1 MVSKRNVTIIL
12 LVALFLFSSAS
23 CGDSRFQKDATI
35 NDKNISIFGHSGN
48 ISSNGMK
55 FEALDS
61 TPIQNYITT
70 SPPQI
75 AWQKCL
81 GGSSYDEANSVQQT
95 ADRGYI
101 VAGDTFSNDGNVSGN
116 HGIRDS
122 WVAKLDNVGDV
133 EWQKCLGGSRY
144 DKANS
149 VQQTADGGYIVAGDT
164 NSSDGDVSGNHG
176 DFDFWVVKLDSI
188 GNIQWQRCLG
198 GSGYD
203 EANSIRQTADGGYI
217 VAGITNS
224 NDGNVSGNHGSED
237 FWLVKIDNVGNIQWQ
252 KCLGGSSYDEANSI
266 RQTADGGY
274 IVAGITNS
282 NDGNVSG
289 NHGSED
295 FWLVKIDNVGNIQ
308 WQKCLGGSSYD
319 LAFSVQQTIDE
330 GYIVAGITNSND
342 GNVSGNHGHEDFW
355 VVKIDNVGDIKWQK
369 CLGGSNNDDAIS
381 IQQTPDEGYIV
392 AGLTYSNDGDVSGNH
407 GDADSW
413 LVKIDCIGNIQWQ
426 KCLGGSGY
434 DDSWSAKK
442 TAGSGYIAAGLT
454 FSNDG
459 DVSGNHGNGD
469 VWVVKINSPP
479 STPRKPSGPKSGYV
493 RKAYI
498 YSTSAT
504 DPDGDK
510 IKYTFD
516 WGDGT
521 NSVSGFVDS
530 GERVAS
536 SHRWIEPGKYCIKVK
551 ATDSKGASSGWS
563 KAMTVTETIAFAYVS
578 G

>member
-1 MVSKRNVTIIL
+1 M
-12 LVALFLFSSAS
+12 
-23 CGDSRFQKDATI
+23 
-35 NDKNISIFGHSGN
+35 
-48 ISSNGMK
+48 
-55 FEALDS
+55 
-61 TPIQNYITT
+61 
-70 SPPQI
+70 
-75 AWQKCL
+75 
-81 GGSSYDEANSVQQT
+81 
-95 ADRGYI
+95 
-101 VAGDTFSNDGNVSGN
+101 SGN
-116 HGIRDS
+116 HG
-122 WVAKLDNVGDV
+122 N
-133 EWQKCLGGSRY
+133 
-144 DKANS
+144 
-149 VQQTADGGYIVAGDT
+149 
-164 NSSDGDVSGNHG
+164 
-176 DFDFWVVKLDSI
+176 FDFWVVKIDCV
-188 GNIQWQRCLG
+188 GNIQWQKCLG

-224 NDGNVSGNHGSED
+224 SDGNVSGNHGSED
-237 FWLVKIDNVGNIQWQ
+237 FWVVKIDSVGNIQWQ

-282 NDGNVSG
+282 SDGNVSG
-289 NHGSED
+289 NHGHED
-295 FWLVKIDNVGNIQ
+295 FWVVKIDNVGNIE

-330 GYIVAGITNSND
+330 GYIIAGITNSND

-355 VVKIDNVGDIKWQK
+355 VVKIDNVGDIQWQK

-381 IQQTPDEGYIV
+381 IQQTPDKGYIV

-413 LVKIDCIGNIQWQ
+413 LVKIDSTGNIQWQ

-434 DDSWSAKK
+434 DDSWSAKH
-442 TAGSGYIAAGLT
+442 TAGRGYIAAGLT

-459 DVSGNHGNGD
+459 DVNGNHGNGD

-479 STPRKPSGPKSGYV
+479 STPHKLSGPESGYI

-521 NSVSGFVDS
+521 NSVIRFCRFRRACSFI
-530 GERVAS
+530 S
-536 SHRWIEPGKYCIKVK
+536 SLDRARKILH
-551 ATDSKGASSGWS
+551 
-563 KAMTVTETIAFAYVS
+563 
-578 G
+578 